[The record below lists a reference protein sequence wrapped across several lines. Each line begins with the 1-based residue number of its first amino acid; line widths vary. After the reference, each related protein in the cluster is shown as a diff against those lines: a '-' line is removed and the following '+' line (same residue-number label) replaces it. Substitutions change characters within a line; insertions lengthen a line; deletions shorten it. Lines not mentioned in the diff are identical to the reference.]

1 METSDLQRWSRQICL
16 PQLGVA
22 GQERLRRA
30 SVLCVG
36 SGALGSPV
44 ALYLVAA
51 GIGRL
56 VLVDPDV
63 VEVSNL
69 QRQILHG
76 EAMTGEKKIHSAAA
90 RLRDLNPYLQ
100 LDLHDQRLSP
110 DNAFQLAAGCDA
122 IVDGSDNFPTRFLT
136 NDLAFFLKIPLFH
149 AAIHQFEG
157 QMTVFHPASGGPC
170 YRCLLPQMPTPGSV
184 PSCAEA
190 GVIGALP
197 GIMGSLQAM
206 EALKWLANIGTPAIG
221 ELCCYDALRGRFRH
235 IRLRADPQCALCGT
249 NPRILSLRNPE
260 TLASTDCVMESAPTI
275 TVTELYQLLQQDP
288 ETVLID
294 VREPEEFAEAA
305 ISGSDLIPLATL
317 PEALPRLPRD
327 QTIYVHCKMGGR
339 SARAC
344 AFLGENGFT
353 AVNVTGGILAWIEAS
368 LPTQSL

>member
-1 METSDLQRWSRQICL
+1 MNSVDLQRWSRQICL
-16 PQLGVA
+16 PQLGIA

-30 SVLCVG
+30 TVLCVG
-36 SGALGSPV
+36 SGALGSP
-44 ALYLVAA
+44 ATLYLAAA

-76 EAMTGEKKIHSAAA
+76 EAKAGGKKIDSAAA
-90 RLRDLNPYLQ
+90 RLRDLNSQLV
-100 LDLHDQRLSP
+100 LDLHDQRLTP
-110 DNAFQLAAGCDA
+110 DNALELAKGCDA

-170 YRCLLPQMPTPGSV
+170 YRCLLPQMPAPGAV

-206 EALKWLANIGTPAIG
+206 ETIKWLAGIGTPATG
-221 ELCCYDALRGRFRH
+221 DLCCYDALRGRFRH
-235 IRLRADPQCALCGT
+235 IQLRADPSCALCGT
-249 NPRILSLRNPE
+249 QPRILSLRNAE
-260 TLASTDCVMESAPTI
+260 TLASSDCTMPSADAI
-275 TVTELYQLLQQDP
+275 SVTELHQLLLQHP

-305 ISGSDLIPLATL
+305 IAGSQLIPLATL
-317 PEALPRLPRD
+317 PSALADLPRD
-327 QTIYVHCKMGGR
+327 QTLYVHCKMGGR

-344 AFLGENGFT
+344 AFLAENGFS
-353 AVNVTGGILAWIEAS
+353 AVNVSGGILAWIDAS